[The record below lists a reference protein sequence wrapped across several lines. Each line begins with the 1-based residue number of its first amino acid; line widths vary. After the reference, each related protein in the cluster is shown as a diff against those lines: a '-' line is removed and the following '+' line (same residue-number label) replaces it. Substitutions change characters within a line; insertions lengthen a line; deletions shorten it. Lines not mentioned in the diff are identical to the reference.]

1 MKREQ
6 LYRLGFYLGGIVTLA
21 VGNVLSTKALL
32 GVSPIISPAYAISS
46 IWKIDFG
53 LATFG
58 VYLVFLA
65 VELLLLGR
73 RRTWT
78 VLLQIPFSLVF
89 SLLLNVFI
97 AGYDA
102 LAAPLGLDAPSLWQ
116 KILLLTGS
124 VVLTGV
130 GAAMIVNMQLVP
142 SPPDGMAKAAGEAL
156 RRGLGFGKNVVDLCC
171 VVASTALGLIAARTV
186 VGIGPGTLVA
196 MVAIGRCIALFNH
209 FCRERM
215 QRAAGLLSAEAAMQE

>member
-6 LYRLGFYLGGIVTLA
+6 LYRFGFYLGGVVTLA
-21 VGNVLSTKALL
+21 VGNALSTKAQL
-32 GVSPIISPAYAISS
+32 GVSPIISPAYAVSS
-46 IWKIDFG
+46 IWNIDFG

-78 VLLQIPFSLVF
+78 VLLQIPFSVVF

-102 LAAPLGLDAPSLWQ
+102 IAAPLGLDAPVLWQ

-124 VVLTGV
+124 VILTGV

-156 RRGLGFGKNVVDLCC
+156 GRGLGFGKNTVDLGC
-171 VVASTALGLIAARTV
+171 VVVSTALGLIAVGTV
-186 VGIGPGTLVA
+186 VGIGPGTLIA

-209 FCRERM
+209 FCKEKM
-215 QRAAGLLSAEAAMQE
+215 QSAAGLLSAGAAAE

>member
-102 LAAPLGLDAPSLWQ
+102 LAAPLGLDA
-116 KILLLTGS
+116 
-124 VVLTGV
+124 
-130 GAAMIVNMQLVP
+130 
-142 SPPDGMAKAAGEAL
+142 
-156 RRGLGFGKNVVDLCC
+156 
-171 VVASTALGLIAARTV
+171 
-186 VGIGPGTLVA
+186 
-196 MVAIGRCIALFNH
+196 LF
-209 FCRERM
+209 
-215 QRAAGLLSAEAAMQE
+215 